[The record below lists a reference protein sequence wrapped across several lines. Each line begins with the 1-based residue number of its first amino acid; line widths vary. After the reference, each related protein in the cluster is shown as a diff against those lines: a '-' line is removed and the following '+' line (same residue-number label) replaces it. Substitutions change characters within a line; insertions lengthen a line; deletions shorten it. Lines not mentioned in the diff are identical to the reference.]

1 MSDFSRRP
9 TRPRRPRRPGRFG
22 NQLTPYQQQLVPY
35 IQQVKGEEEE
45 EKRRIRPVAG
55 FFDLLQRGQ
64 YFTANIAQELINSAR
79 KGEDLSERAKN
90 AALGALRGLTG
101 KQKGT
106 WQDVFFGK
114 VPEEER
120 KFGHK
125 VAGFAA
131 DVLLDP
137 LTYLTLGTGAA
148 AKSAASVFART
159 VLSETIQKTAKEAGK
174 EFLQNMGEK
183 QGAKWV
189 GDIYSRALKDA
200 SVLSRQKL
208 LDKYKGKLGQEVTE
222 NILDKTLK
230 EDLGQMAGRQF
241 LRPPKEGGELAER
254 TREELLK
261 LREGATDPFGRGAA
275 RMMGKTVFEY
285 GNRPL
290 AKFWNEMGEKI
301 GRSPAGEKLSNA
313 WWTVMNTG
321 VVGNIRKAFGFGG
334 SPYQNMLRLK
344 NRELDSGYH
353 KLVSD
358 QTMRIQKLFAGLDE
372 VDKDLLRSS
381 ISKAYEVVG
390 ETLEAGGR
398 TIDGDLFINARDII
412 LRDAKDPNQGN
423 RILEAY
429 KKLKATSEDWR
440 NIENQIYKEGNIE
453 RAVNLEINYLPTFK
467 KTASVTGVT
476 RPGKQIGTSKPSF
489 TEKKVL
495 SPEAAYRANK
505 AYLRAVWGPDY
516 IRQAREDAIRTGE
529 ITNVKMTDDQY
540 LDYVLKNKNQANISL
555 DLEEAYAYRAML
567 HARAVTRS
575 NMINQFKE
583 FGIPISDISGRI
595 PGKRNEQEVK
605 DLAGFLQ
612 STGAGIKGLSSSK
625 DPSLQ
630 GYLFDDDLAEIINRT
645 HDAANTDEGLK
656 GMRDF
661 WSWFTSV
668 WKGWA
673 TMTPRFHMR
682 NAVSNHMQGFLK
694 HGWDWMNPASQVKAL
709 VGTSY
714 GLNRNKY
721 YEFLKG
727 NMDLTPTQAKMML
740 ETTVGG
746 LTIRE
751 LAEIA
756 LEKDVISQRTM
767 GFDVEQTIGEL
778 LGRDTLE
785 KSLKKPETYNPAS
798 RDFLGFR
805 LSRGAGNIIENH
817 ARFMSFIK
825 DFERAGGVNTPGA
838 LEYASN
844 EAKKWFLD
852 YGDLT
857 QFEQK
862 VMKNVIPF
870 YTWLRKNIANQLSG
884 LVLYRDMYSIIP
896 KTIGVFAKD
905 EDFDYELMP
914 EWMQDEGFFPISTE
928 KEGRRMLL
936 QPEMAVMDL
945 NMLPITFDRETMLPK
960 MDLKDTSRTITS
972 SAHPIIKT
980 IAEVVT
986 GRDFFR
992 DKNIKGGRYSMI
1004 EIGGDEPQQ
1013 RGRTFT
1019 MEIAPTILQFFAK
1032 SPKVLNFLDGFM
1044 RMSGFSEGIG
1054 VDVARDDNRVVMDA
1068 RAQRILDNNL
1078 PGLRTLAEVIESI
1091 EEGVK
1096 VVDPEFEEA
1105 IERVSGKVD
1114 YYEGMNELFRTIAF
1128 YFGVRLKEYEQEVQ
1142 ADRRREDI
1150 YRESEKLLQTQR
1162 RYLPGYQNRS
1172 EDYWKRRRGIT
1183 TRQVGS

>member
-1 MSDFSRRP
+1 
-9 TRPRRPRRPGRFG
+9 
-22 NQLTPYQQQLVPY
+22 
-35 IQQVKGEEEE
+35 
-45 EKRRIRPVAG
+45 
-55 FFDLLQRGQ
+55 
-64 YFTANIAQELINSAR
+64 
-79 KGEDLSERAKN
+79 
-90 AALGALRGLTG
+90 
-101 KQKGT
+101 
-106 WQDVFFGK
+106 
-114 VPEEER
+114 
-120 KFGHK
+120 
-125 VAGFAA
+125 
-131 DVLLDP
+131 
-137 LTYLTLGTGAA
+137 
-148 AKSAASVFART
+148 
-159 VLSETIQKTAKEAGK
+159 
-174 EFLQNMGEK
+174 
-183 QGAKWV
+183 
-189 GDIYSRALKDA
+189 
-200 SVLSRQKL
+200 
-208 LDKYKGKLGQEVTE
+208 
-222 NILDKTLK
+222 
-230 EDLGQMAGRQF
+230 MAGRHVRMP
-241 LRPPKEGGELAER
+241 LKDLSGKVIDKTGGGLAER
-254 TREELLK
+254 SREGLLK
-261 LREGATDPFGRGAA
+261 LREEATDPFGRGAA

-321 VVGNIRKAFGFGG
+321 VVGSIRKAFGFGG

-372 VDKDLLRSS
+372 GDKDLLRSS
-381 ISKAYEVVG
+381 ISDAYEVVG
-390 ETLEAGGR
+390 ETLKAGGR
-398 TIDGDLFINARDII
+398 TIDYALSITARNIINDK
-412 LRDAKDPNQGN
+412 AKDPNQRD

-429 KKLKATSEDWR
+429 DKLKATSEDWR

-467 KTASVTGVT
+467 KTTAVTGRQT
-476 RPGKQIGTSKPSF
+476 TGKQIGTSKPIF
-489 TEKKVL
+489 TQEKVL
-495 SPEAAYRANK
+495 SPEATYQANK
-505 AYLRAVWGPDY
+505 AYLKAVWGQDF
-516 IRQAREDAIRTGE
+516 IRQGKESAIKNKE
-529 ITNVKMTDDQY
+529 IGVHSTDDQY

-767 GFDVEQTIGEL
+767 GFDVEETIGEL

-798 RDFLGFR
+798 RDFLGLR
-805 LSRGAGNIIENH
+805 LSRGAGNKIENH

-884 LVLYRDMYSIIP
+884 LVLYRDMYSILP

-914 EWMQDEGFFPISTE
+914 DWMQDEGFFPISTE

-945 NMLPITFDRETMLPK
+945 NMQPSTVDRETMLPK
-960 MDLKDTSRTITS
+960 MELKDTSRTITS

-992 DKNIKGGRYSMI
+992 DKNIKGGKYSLI
-1004 EIGGDEPQQ
+1004 EIGGDEPDT